1 MLFPQI
7 KADFFIHISEI
18 SVYQRPKNQI
28 SKRIVHRN
36 DMKPD
41 QSTRSIQ
48 RRLFIL
54 LLRAFATSVLL
65 TLLFVFIAT
74 AIFFAYPSRY
84 NPSSRIPLVSRLETY
99 FLIKGSWQ
107 GIESLVSADT
117 AGDYHQLWQNSLVLD
132 AGGRVVLDQGRA
144 DTDRMGEVYTPAK
157 GEFDIPISVENRQVG
172 SLILTPSVFS
182 SQGLVALSWLMPV
195 GFLSLIMAIPTILIG
210 LLLMR
215 RFVTPLAEVIGA
227 AGKVAAGDLSSRVSV
242 SGPDDLRALSDSF
255 NHMAAA
261 LELSDRERRDLLADI
276 AHELRTPLTV
286 IRGRLEGVVDGVY
299 PPDEKQIVPALEET
313 YLLERLVDDLRLLTL
328 AETRQLQFEPRDVSL
343 GDLAGHAIGLF
354 AAEADEKNIGLR
366 LENRAPQAQV
376 RVDPQRT
383 EQVIGNLIGNALR
396 YVPDDGEIW
405 LVVEQSEDTVR
416 LQVNDN
422 GPGVPLGDLPHLFE
436 RFWRGEKS
444 RSRASGGAGLGL
456 AITRQLVEAQGGSIA
471 AETLPAGGLRVS
483 ISFPESN
490 HTLG

>member
-1 MLFPQI
+1 M
-7 KADFFIHISEI
+7 
-18 SVYQRPKNQI
+18 N
-28 SKRIVHRN
+28 
-36 DMKPD
+36 PD
-41 QSTRSIQ
+41 PTTRSIQ

-65 TLLFVFIAT
+65 TLLFVFMVA
-74 AIFFAYPSRY
+74 AVFLAFPSRY
-84 NPSSRIPLVSRLETY
+84 NPTSRIPLISRLETY
-99 FLIKGSWQ
+99 FLIKGDWQ
-107 GIESLVSADT
+107 GIESLVAADRT
-117 AGDYHQLWQNSLVLD
+117 NDDHQFWQNSLVLD

-144 DTDRMGEVYTPAK
+144 DTDRMGNIYTPAK
-157 GEFDIPISVENRQVG
+157 GEYDIPISVRNQQVG
-172 SLILTPSVFS
+172 SLIVSSSFFP
-182 SQGLVALSWLMPV
+182 SQGLAALNWLMPV

-215 RFVTPLAEVIGA
+215 RFVTPLAEVIA
-227 AGKVAAGDLSSRVSV
+227 AARTVASGDLSTRVSV

-286 IRGRLEGVVDGVY
+286 IRGRLEGMVDGIY

-313 YLLERLVDDLRLLTL
+313 YLLERLVEDLRLLTL

-343 GDLAGHAIGLF
+343 GDLAGHALDLF
-354 AAEADEKNIGLR
+354 AAEADEKHISLG
-366 LENRAPQAQV
+366 LENHAPQAHV
-376 RVDPQRT
+376 HVDPQRT
-383 EQVIGNLIGNALR
+383 EQVIGNLISNALR
-396 YVPDDGEIW
+396 HVPEGGHIW
-405 LVVEQSEDTVR
+405 LAVLQAETSLS

-422 GPGVPLGDLPHLFE
+422 GPGVPAGDLPHLFE

-456 AITRQLVEAQGGSIA
+456 AIARQLVEAQGGTIQ
-471 AETLPAGGLRVS
+471 AENLPEGGLQVCMT
-483 ISFPESN
+483 FPLS
-490 HTLG
+490 G